1 MVGRG
6 GEGAVFEVSGSP
18 ASVAKVYHQ
27 PMAERRAMKVRAMAS
42 LADDAIRKFSAWP
55 QSLLSNQQGRP
66 VGFVMPR
73 VSGHK
78 EIHVL
83 YGPKS
88 RKDEFPEAN
97 YRFLVHTAANVT
109 RAFAYLH
116 ERNCVVGDINHGGTL
131 VSPQATTVLID
142 CDSFQYTNGTDRF
155 LCEVGVPDFTPPELQ
170 GRSLANVVRTQNHD
184 AFGLAVMI
192 FHLLFMGRHPFAGRW
207 RRPGDMPMEQAIK
220 EFRFAFSKAN
230 PSSDF
235 LPPPGAP
242 LLDSVTPAL
251 AALFER
257 AFLRNSSTN
266 RPQAA
271 EWLVALDELKA
282 NLSTCASNRSHVF
295 SKSISA
301 CPWCAIERATGTI
314 LFYIPVGAGLGGIEG
329 FNLRAVWAQ
338 IEAIPAPPPLPPLPQ
353 EGSVTAAPS
362 SSVPTPP
369 AVLSWAN
376 YRVPL
381 LWIIAIATLV
391 ALPALGWWAVSGA
404 IVAYL
409 FVQNRLGET
418 PELVA
423 YNKQVDDLRARA
435 RFAEERWRGV
445 RAKYGSGSQL
455 NRFRERRAEFSQLRS
470 QLERLPHERQE
481 GIAELHR
488 QRERAQLEKFLAQHY
503 IRRAKIDGIADG
515 RKATLASNGIETAA
529 DLTRHAIMAIPGF
542 GPSLTSKLMDWRNKV
557 SLMFRFDA
565 SQGIDPRD
573 IAALDRALADKKRRL
588 ESSIAAAPNELR
600 QLRDQVCNLQIAAR
614 NEVFSAL
621 HQLAQAQA
629 DLKAASSA

>member
-6 GEGAVFEVSGSP
+6 GEGAVFEINGSTS
-18 ASVAKVYHQ
+18 SVAKVYHQ
-27 PMAERRAMKVRAMAS
+27 PMAERRALKVRAMAS
-42 LADDAIRKFSAWP
+42 LADDTVRKFSAWP

-66 VGFVMPR
+66 VGFIMPR

-88 RKDEFPEAN
+88 RKDQFPEAN
-97 YRFLVHTAANVT
+97 YKFLVHTAANVT

-116 ERNCVVGDINHGGTL
+116 ERNCVVGDINHGGIL
-131 VSPQATTVLID
+131 VSPQATTVVID

-170 GRSLANVVRTQNHD
+170 GRSLANVVRTPNHD
-184 AFGLAVMI
+184 GFGLAVLI

-207 RRPGDMPMEQAIK
+207 RRQGDMPMEQAIK
-220 EFRFAFSKAN
+220 EFRFAFSRTN
-230 PSSDF
+230 PSGDF

-257 AFLRNSSTN
+257 AFSKNSPTN
-266 RPQAA
+266 RPQAV
-271 EWLVALDELKA
+271 EWLAALSELEA
-282 NLSTCASNRSHVF
+282 NLSKCASNRSHAF
-295 SKSISA
+295 YKSMSS

-338 IEAIPAPPPLPPLPQ
+338 IEAIPAPPPLTPLPA
-353 EGSVTAAPS
+353 EGSVTASPS
-362 SSVPTPP
+362 PSLPTPP
-369 AVLSWAN
+369 PVLNWARF
-376 YRVPL
+376 RVAI
-381 LWIIAIATLV
+381 LWAIAIATLI
-391 ALPALGWWAVSGA
+391 ALPLAGWWAVIGGIALYVYVES
-404 IVAYL
+404 
-409 FVQNRLGET
+409 NLGES
-418 PELVA
+418 PEVVA
-423 YNKQVDDLRARA
+423 YNKQIDDLRARV

-445 RAKYGSGSQL
+445 RAKYGSGPQL
-455 NRFRERRAEFSQLRS
+455 NRFRERLAEFGQLRW
-470 QLERLPHERQE
+470 QLGRLPHERQE

-488 QRERAQLEKFLAQHY
+488 QRERAQLEKYLDQHY

-515 RKATLASNGIETAA
+515 RKAVLASNGIETAA
-529 DLTRHAIMAIPGF
+529 DLTRAAIMAIPGF

-557 SLMFRFDA
+557 SLTFRFDA

-573 IAALDRALADKKRRL
+573 IAALDRTLADKKRKL
-588 ESSIAAAPNELR
+588 ESSLASAPNELR
-600 QLRDQVCNLQIAAR
+600 QLRDQVRNLQIAAQ
-614 NEVFSAL
+614 NEVFSTL

-629 DLKAASSA
+629 DLRAASTS